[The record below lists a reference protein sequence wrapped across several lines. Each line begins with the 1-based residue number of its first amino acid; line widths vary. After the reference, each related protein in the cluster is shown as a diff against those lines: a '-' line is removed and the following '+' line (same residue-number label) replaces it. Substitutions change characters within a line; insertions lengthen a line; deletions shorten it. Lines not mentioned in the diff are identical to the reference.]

1 MNDTRTTVSSGPFGR
16 VDEVDEAVP
25 AGRPVAESDAAQAA
39 ELHTPVLLRQC
50 LDLLAPA
57 LVGPSAPARPILIDC
72 TLGMG
77 GHSEAAL
84 ERFEN
89 LSVIGIDR
97 DPEAIA
103 LASARL
109 ARFGERFRAVCATY
123 DRVDSLAS
131 DAAEAAGR
139 RSGVVD
145 AILMDLGVSSL
156 QLDRAERGFSYS
168 RSAPLDMRMD
178 QSGGRTAQ
186 DILDTADQHEL
197 VRILRVYGEERFA
210 ARIAAGVVRRREAG
224 DPVRSTD
231 ALAELVRA
239 CVPAAARRTGGNPA
253 KRTFQAL
260 RVAVNAEL
268 DVLQRALPRAL
279 DCLRVGG
286 RLVVESYQS
295 LEDRLVKRAIAAGTT
310 SRAPQGLPLVPA
322 AARPYLEALTHGA
335 EKATQAEIDA
345 NPRSAPVRLRAA
357 VRTRPACD
365 APASQPGQERC
376 RYGDR
381 GTQHGRR
388 RPAASARSRSRHT
401 GRS

>member
-1 MNDTRTTVSSGPFGR
+1 MRENASP
-16 VDEVDEAVP
+16 AVETGVG
-25 AGRPVAESDAAQAA
+25 AGFADISRAADLAA
-39 ELHTPVLLRQC
+39 GLHTPVLLGRC

-57 LVGPSAPARPILIDC
+57 LEEAVAQGREPVMIDA

-77 GHSEAAL
+77 GHAEGAL
-84 ERFEN
+84 SRFPE
-89 LSVIGIDR
+89 LTLVGIDR
-97 DPEAIA
+97 DPQAVA

-109 ARFGERFRAVCATY
+109 ARFGGRFHAVQTTY
-123 DRVDSLAS
+123 DAVAQV
-131 DAAEAAGR
+131 AARFSTDGAGT
-139 RSGVVD
+139 VD
-145 AILMDLGVSSL
+145 AVLMDLGVSSL
-156 QLDRAERGFSYS
+156 QLDEDGRGFSYS
-168 RSAPLDMRMD
+168 RPAPLDMRMD
-178 QSGGRTAQ
+178 PTTGPSAQ
-186 DILDTADQHEL
+186 DLLDTWDAAQITH
-197 VRILRVYGEERFA
+197 VLRAYGEERFA
-210 ARIAAGVVRRREAG
+210 ARIAAEVVRRRQAG
-224 DPVRSTD
+224 APVRSTRD
-231 ALAELVRA
+231 LSDLVRSA
-239 CVPAAARRTGGNPA
+239 VPAATRRTGGHPA

-310 SRAPQGLPLVPA
+310 SRAPQGLPLVPQ

>member
-1 MNDTRTTVSSGPFGR
+1 MDRTDVGAAAPR
-16 VDEVDEAVP
+16 PQRP
-25 AGRPVAESDAAQAA
+25 AGIDSGDGAAP
-39 ELHTPVLLRQC
+39 HTPVLLERC

-57 LVGPSAPARPILIDC
+57 LTGPGAPERPVMIDC
-72 TLGMG
+72 TLGAG
-77 GHSEAAL
+77 GHAEGAL
-84 ERFEN
+84 RRFPT
-89 LSVIGIDR
+89 LSVVGIDR

-109 ARFGERFRAVCATY
+109 APFGRRFRAVRTTY
-123 DRVDSLAS
+123 DQ
-131 DAAEAAGR
+131 
-139 RSGVVD
+139 VD
-145 AILMDLGVSSL
+145 AVARAASARPDGTVDAVLMDLGVSSL
-156 QLDRAERGFSYS
+156 QLDDARRGFSYA
-168 RSAPLDMRMD
+168 RPAPLDMRMD
-178 QSGGRTAQ
+178 QSGGTTAQ
-186 DILDTADQHEL
+186 QILDTADEREL
-197 VRILRVYGEERFA
+197 ARILRDYGEERFA
-210 ARIAAGVVRRREAG
+210 PRIAAAIVRRRRDGEA
-224 DPVRSTD
+224 VASTD
-231 ALAELVRA
+231 DLAGLVRE
-239 CVPAAARRTGGNPA
+239 CIPAPVRRTGGNPA